1 MQFKLN
7 VRRYNPEA
15 DSPAPYWREYDVDVP
30 ETSTV
35 LDCLIHI
42 REYVDG
48 TLAVRCSCRS
58 AICGSCMVRVNGQ
71 ARLACA
77 TKAKDMQENSEMIT
91 VEPGGNMPVLKD
103 LIVDMDVFWNKIR
116 QVKPWLEPVQ
126 PVPEREYL
134 VPNETILDLT
144 VAMNCIMCGACV
156 SDCTSLEVDKN
167 FLGPAALAK
176 AYRFV
181 DDPRDDARQERLE
194 ELSDYGGVYDCTH
207 CFFCVEVCPK
217 GVAPLDRIVEIRE
230 RAQHAGVTNNAGTR
244 HAKAFEGI
252 IRDSGILDEPML
264 LLRSIGMNPVEQVK
278 NVPGGLRLLRAG
290 KLPLASGPFHH
301 KIPDHGNVKRLF
313 EKVDS
318 AQGIESAQGVKSS
331 Q

>member
-7 VRRYNPEA
+7 VRRYDPEA
-15 DSPAPYWREYDVDVP
+15 ENPAPYWREYTVDVP
-30 ETSTV
+30 ENATV
-35 LDCLIHI
+35 LDCLIYV

-58 AICGSCMVRVNGQ
+58 AICGSCMMRVNGQ

-77 TKAKDMQENSEMIT
+77 TKAKDMQDAAAVIT

-103 LIVDMDVFWNKIR
+103 LIVDMDVFWDKIR
-116 QVKPWLEPVQ
+116 QVKPWLEPVE

-144 VAMNCIMCGACV
+144 VAMNCVMCGACV

-167 FLGPAALAK
+167 FIGPAALAK

-194 ELSDYGGVYDCTH
+194 DLSEYGGVYDCTH

-217 GVAPLDRIVEIRE
+217 DVAPLERIVEIRE
-230 RAQHAGVTNNAGTR
+230 RAQGAGVENNAGTR

-264 LLRSIGMNPVEQVK
+264 LLKSIGMNPVEQMK
-278 NVPGGLRLLRAG
+278 NVPGGVRLLRAG

-301 KIPDHGNVKRLF
+301 KIPGHGNVKRLF
-313 EKVDS
+313 EKVE
-318 AQGIESAQGVKSS
+318 AGQEA
-331 Q
+331 